1 MLIGGFQKLTV
12 LDYPGKLACILFTYG
27 CNYRCPFCHN
37 AALVTDA
44 REEHTVEEILSYL
57 KKRSGVLEGVVVS
70 GGEPFLQPDLEDL
83 LREIKSLGL
92 SIKLDTNG
100 TFPDRLIAAVREGLV
115 DYVAM
120 DIKNAKEKYALT
132 AGVDHT
138 ALAAVERSVEF
149 LKTDGV
155 DYEFRTTLVS
165 ELHTEEDMRRI
176 GEWIRGAKRYFLQG
190 FIDSGNLIGSALTA
204 VDAAETARFCE
215 ILKEYVP
222 NTAIRGS

>member
-44 REEHTVEEILSYL
+44 REEHTVEEILSYI

-92 SIKLDTNG
+92 SVKLDTNG

-120 DIKNAKEKYALT
+120 DIKNAKKKYALT
-132 AGVDHT
+132 AGVDRT
-138 ALAAVERSVEF
+138 ALDAIEQSVDF
-149 LKTDGV
+149 LKTDAV

-165 ELHTEEDMRRI
+165 ELHTEEDMREI
-176 GEWIRGAKRYFLQG
+176 GKWIKGAKRYFLQG
-190 FIDSGNLIGSALTA
+190 FIDSGNLIGSSLTA
-204 VDAAETARFCE
+204 VDPAETARFCE
-215 ILKEYVP
+215 ILKEFVP